1 MTSAAVYTRVSTD
14 EQARHGVSLEAQ
26 LEARLVELERL
37 QVEAVGAALPG
48 EGATDALA
56 AWTRR
61 GTGRMLEALRAG
73 PVEGQLAALRALY
86 ERVEVGA
93 GVLTFRYRLP
103 VLEAATR
110 AIPKYWCP
118 SKGCTKV
125 GF

>member
-1 MTSAAVYTRVSTD
+1 
-14 EQARHGVSLEAQ
+14 
-26 LEARLVELERL
+26 
-37 QVEAVGAALPG
+37 
-48 EGATDALA
+48 
-56 AWTRR
+56 
-61 GTGRMLEALRAG
+61 MLEALRAG

-110 AIPKYWCP
+110 AIPRYWSP
-118 SKGCTKV
+118 VRGKDDV